1 MAAGYSEVKN
11 PVNNRGIEMSNSQP
25 LIRARSSI
33 GDAAVD
39 GLLNG
44 VAAGI
49 VMAMYL
55 ILIGVVTGGGVTT
68 ILSAFDL
75 GQGTSPVRGVL
86 IHLAVAAIYGIVF
99 SLLYRLLGRRKS
111 IGRSGNVM
119 IGLAYGLLLWLIT
132 QIAFATGINVALSS
146 LPTAHLAVAHAIY
159 GAVLG
164 WLTGR
169 ARME

>member
-1 MAAGYSEVKN
+1 
-11 PVNNRGIEMSNSQP
+11 MSNSQP
-25 LIRARSSI
+25 LMRARSSI

-44 VAAGI
+44 VVAGI
-49 VMAMYL
+49 VMAIYL
-55 ILIGVVTGGGVTT
+55 VISGMLTGAGLAAT
-68 ILSAFDL
+68 LSAFDL

-86 IHLAVAAIYGIVF
+86 IHLAMAAIYGIVF
-99 SLLYRLLGRRKS
+99 SLLYRLLGRRRS
-111 IGRSGNVM
+111 IGRGGTISMGVTF
-119 IGLAYGLLLWLIT
+119 GLLLLLIT

-146 LPTAHLAVAHAIY
+146 LPTVHLAVAHVIY

>member
-1 MAAGYSEVKN
+1 
-11 PVNNRGIEMSNSQP
+11 MSNSQP

-44 VAAGI
+44 VVAGI
-49 VMAMYL
+49 VMAIYL
-55 ILIGVVTGGGVTT
+55 IVAGVLTGAGIAAT
-68 ILSAFDL
+68 LNAFDL
-75 GQGTSPVRGVL
+75 GQGTSPVRGAL
-86 IHLAVAAIYGIVF
+86 IHLAVAAIYGMAF
-99 SLLYRLLGRRKS
+99 SLIYRLIGRRRS
-111 IGRSGNVM
+111 IGRGGT
-119 IGLAYGLLLWLIT
+119 IGMGVTFSLLLWLIT

-146 LPTAHLAVAHAIY
+146 LPTVHLAVAHVIY